1 MFGID
6 DVFLIF
12 AATTA
17 MNIAIEVGAEI
28 VAEWLMQPS
37 DPGIETSPFSTVQEA
52 AELDCS
58 QQTEGM
64 FTTLIDNVGHG
75 VNCTGVT
82 LIECIEACPVLLK
95 LVAY

>member
-1 MFGID
+1 MFGVD

-17 MNIAIEVGAEI
+17 LNIAVEVGAEI
-28 VAEWLMQPS
+28 VAEWLLQPS
-37 DPGIETSPFSTVQEA
+37 GPGIETNPFPTVQA
-52 AELDCS
+52 GELDCS

-64 FTTLIDNVGHG
+64 FITLVDNVSHG